1 MMAWPKPVQKP
12 NPLIFV
18 GGKFPYS
25 ARRAIAYGDGWL
37 PSGNVVEAI
46 PVFQKMVA
54 DAGRDPMPITVWYPP
69 RDLALIRQ
77 YADLGVERAVFTVPS
92 ATADVVLPALDE
104 IGAIMAQVNG

>member
-1 MMAWPKPVQKP
+1 
-12 NPLIFV
+12 
-18 GGKFPYS
+18 
-25 ARRAIAYGDGWL
+25 
-37 PSGNVVEAI
+37 
-46 PVFQKMVA
+46 
-54 DAGRDPMPITVWYPP
+54 MPITVWYPP

>member
-1 MMAWPKPVQKP
+1 MA
-12 NPLIFV
+12 
-18 GGKFPYS
+18 
-25 ARRAIAYGDGWL
+25 A
-37 PSGNVVEAI
+37 E
-46 PVFQKMVA
+46 
-54 DAGRDPMPITVWYPP
+54 AGRDPMPITVWYPP